1 MVEPNWIINEL
12 WHMVNTI
19 LLQIIVGILFLI
31 LGGLDINED
40 EHKRDA
46 DIINNI
52 TLVIIFI
59 ITVINAFISGFG
71 IRHTDTSVKGGMTKI
86 KVS

>member
-1 MVEPNWIINEL
+1 MGDSHEFYTPMLVLVISSL
-12 WHMVNTI
+12 V
-19 LLQIIVGILFLI
+19 LQIIVGILFLI
-31 LGGLDINED
+31 LGSLDINDE

-59 ITVINAFISGFG
+59 ITVINALISGFV
-71 IRHTDTSVKGGMTKI
+71 IRHTDTSVMQGLT
-86 KVS
+86 